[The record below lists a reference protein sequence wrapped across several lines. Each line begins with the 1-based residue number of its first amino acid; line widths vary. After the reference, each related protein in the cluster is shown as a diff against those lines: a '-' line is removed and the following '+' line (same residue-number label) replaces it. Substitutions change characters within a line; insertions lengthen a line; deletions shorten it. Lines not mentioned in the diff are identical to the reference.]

1 MVKDPTRRDK
11 LAPKASKCVFMG
23 YAEHQ
28 RAWKLYDLESNKMVT
43 GVHVTFCEEEFLG
56 ERAKLDD
63 YLVTTDD
70 SDDDEDEETRTQS
83 TSRLAPTNDK
93 PTDKPPHHQAI
104 RSAPPT
110 TKRLFTRSSVVD
122 EQTKPTL
129 RLLDRF
135 KRSDSG
141 PRTHDDRN

>member
-141 PRTHDDRN
+141 P